1 MKRIKRIESVI
12 NPKTTQDG
20 LDLVVDP
27 LGEKHTCTL
36 VWLAGLGDTGDA
48 WLDFFNTKKS
58 PVPATMRVRLLTAPT
73 VPVTVNK
80 GRPIPSWFD
89 ITAMDFNK
97 ESINF
102 EEALINAKR
111 IQAVL
116 DEEIA
121 KLDNNSKNV
130 FIGGFSQGC
139 TMALHIR
146 LTTKHQLGGVVGLS
160 GFVFLQTEINEEN
173 LQNLKILLCHGLS
186 DVVIP
191 KMMGEKSYQLRGL
204 LGKEN
209 VEWKTIP
216 DLGHGAN
223 VMTVKYV
230 KEYWNGL
237 LLE

>member
-1 MKRIKRIESVI
+1 MKRIERIDSVI
-12 NPKTTQDG
+12 NSKTTQDG
-20 LDLVVDP
+20 LDLIVDP

-36 VWLAGLGDTGDA
+36 VWMHGLGDTADG
-48 WLDFFNTKKS
+48 WVDFFNTKKS
-58 PVPATMRVRLLTAPT
+58 PIPATMRVRLLTAPT
-73 VPVTVNK
+73 APVTVNN
-80 GRPIPSWFD
+80 GLPMPSWFD

-97 ESINF
+97 ESISW
-102 EEALINAKR
+102 EEVQKNAKR

-139 TMALHIR
+139 AMALHVG

-160 GFVFLQTEINEEN
+160 GFVFTQTEINEEN
-173 LQNLKILLCHGLS
+173 FQNLKIMLCHGLS
-186 DVVIP
+186 DMVIP
-191 KMMGEKSYQLRGL
+191 KILAEKSYQGKGMLE
-204 LGKEN
+204 KEN